1 MEGVEEGIQKGL
13 RALLLCHRANA
24 GTPTA
29 TGSVGPHFSASSIPS
44 SPPLPQNISHLTMR
58 ALFFGLFCCRLV
70 TGFVAASGGG
80 GRPSSSLAGGYDATV
95 GANPKTPLQFFTL
108 PGNTCPYAQRTHI
121 TLNELG
127 LPFDITEVTGMPK
140 PDWYLKINPRG
151 KVPAIRVPTAD
162 YSVIYESAICNE
174 FLCDYASSMKQQQ
187 TLLPMNPFTR
197 AKIRLL
203 NDHCDNV
210 YGKTHF
216 TFLMNKDDAK
226 DETLRNEMEEAL
238 KVYEDAL
245 VESGGPYLLGEDF
258 TLADLHVIPSIQR
271 LAITLKHWKDY
282 ELPSDKF
289 PKLIEWLDAC
299 NQRQSVKDS
308 SMTKDKTV
316 EVYKRFVEADYSF
329 GGLNKNK

>member
-1 MEGVEEGIQKGL
+1 MTLQFFITF
-13 RALLLCHRANA
+13 LCC
-24 GTPTA
+24 
-29 TGSVGPHFSASSIPS
+29 
-44 SPPLPQNISHLTMR
+44 LP
-58 ALFFGLFCCRLV
+58 LV
-70 TGFVAASGGG
+70 TGFFVAAAGRASAGGAH
-80 GRPSSSLAGGYDATV
+80 SSSALAGGYDATI

-121 TLNELG
+121 VLNELG

-174 FLCDYASSMKQQQ
+174 FLCDYASSMKQEQ

-216 TFLMNKDDAK
+216 TYLMNKDDAK
-226 DETLRNEMEEAL
+226 DETLRNELEDAL
-238 KVYEDAL
+238 KHYEDAL
-245 VESGGPYLLGEDF
+245 VESGGPYLLGKDF
-258 TLADLHVIPSIQR
+258 TLADLHVIPFIQR
-271 LAITLKHWKDY
+271 LVVTLKHWKDY

-289 PKLIEWLDAC
+289 PKLIEWVETC
-299 NQRQSVKDS
+299 NQRESVKGS
-308 SMTKDKTV
+308 SMTKDKTI
-316 EVYKRFVEADYSF
+316 EVYTRFVEADYSF